1 MSIAFTRVI
10 PILRIFSI
18 ERAREFYLSGNRLHF
33 RELIGS

>member
-18 ERAREFYLSGNRLHF
+18 ERARAIDPFGSRLHF